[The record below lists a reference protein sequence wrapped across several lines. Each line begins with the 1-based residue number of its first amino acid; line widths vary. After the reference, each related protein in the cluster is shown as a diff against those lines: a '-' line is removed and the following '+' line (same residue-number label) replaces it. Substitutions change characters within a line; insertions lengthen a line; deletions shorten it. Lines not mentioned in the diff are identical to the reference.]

1 MRYTSDI
8 NVRRLDS
15 KCLLA
20 IFGCVILAFYG
31 CKRREVVVV
40 PPPVVQPVIVR
51 VDAPVAVYSPIPASL
66 PAVVSPPLP
75 GVLEREQADRAFTV
89 GSYDEAIQ
97 GYEKFLMVSPAE
109 DGQGEVLFRLALS
122 YALRSN
128 RDSDWQRAR
137 TNLKQLIDEYPNSS
151 LKPPASVI
159 LALRSQ
165 ADELSGNIK
174 AREQAIKQLSTELD
188 RLKQIDADRGRVF
201 AP

>member
-1 MRYTSDI
+1 M

-15 KCLLA
+15 KFLVA
-20 IFGCVILAFYG
+20 IFGCVIVAVGG

-51 VDAPVAVYSPIPASL
+51 VDAPVAVYSPVPTSL
-66 PAVVSPPLP
+66 PAVVSPPVP
-75 GVLEREQADRAFTV
+75 GAWEREQADHAFTA

-97 GYEKFLMVSPAE
+97 GYEKFLMVSPGG
-109 DGQGEVLFRLALS
+109 DGRGEALFRLALS

-137 TNLKQLIDEYPNSS
+137 TTLKQLIDEYPNSS
-151 LKPPASVI
+151 LKPPALVI
-159 LALRSQ
+159 LTLRSQ

-174 AREQAIKQLSTELD
+174 AREQAIKQLSAELE
-188 RLKQIDADRGRVF
+188 RLKQIDADRGRIF

>member
-1 MRYTSDI
+1 M
-8 NVRRLDS
+8 NVRRLDL

-20 IFGCVILAFYG
+20 TFGCVLLVVSG

-51 VDAPVAVYSPIPASL
+51 VDAPVPIYSPVPTNL
-66 PAVVSPPLP
+66 PAFVPPPIP
-75 GVLEREQADRAFTV
+75 GAQEREQADHAFTA

-97 GYEKFLMVSPAE
+97 GYEKFLMAFPKG
-109 DGQGEVLFRLALS
+109 DGRGEALFRLALS

-137 TNLKQLIDEYPNSS
+137 TTLKQLVDEYPNSS
-151 LKPPASVI
+151 LKPPALVI
-159 LALRSQ
+159 LTLRSQ

-174 AREQAIKQLSTELD
+174 AREQAIKQLSTELE